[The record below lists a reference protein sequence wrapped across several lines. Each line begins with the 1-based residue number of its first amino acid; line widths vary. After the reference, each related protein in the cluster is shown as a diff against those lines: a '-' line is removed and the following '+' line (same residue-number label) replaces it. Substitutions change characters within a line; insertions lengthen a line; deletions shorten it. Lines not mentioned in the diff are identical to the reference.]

1 MCLLL
6 YRIQKSKKDEIEQIA
21 LITTKT
27 KNLWMNQRKKQKE
40 EALAN
45 KRETTKRIKKRK
57 TWIKNKWLK
66 RGICL
71 SSSLTTTWAV
81 AANQHHH

>member
-6 YRIQKSKKDEIEQIA
+6 YRIQKIKKDEIEQIA

-27 KNLWMNQRKKQKE
+27 KKLWMNQRKKQKE

-71 SSSLTTTWAV
+71 SSSLTTTSAV

>member
-45 KRETTKRIKKRK
+45 KRETTKRIKKEK
-57 TWIKNKWLK
+57 PE
-66 RGICL
+66 
-71 SSSLTTTWAV
+71 
-81 AANQHHH
+81 